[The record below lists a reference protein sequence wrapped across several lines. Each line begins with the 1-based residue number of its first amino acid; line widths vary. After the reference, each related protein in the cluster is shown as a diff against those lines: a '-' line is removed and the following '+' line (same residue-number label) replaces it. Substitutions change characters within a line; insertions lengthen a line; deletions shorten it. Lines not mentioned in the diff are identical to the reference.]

1 MILRGKDI
9 YSEESSSSSSS
20 SESEEETS
28 DHELEQLYP
37 VDGDLLMVKRLLG
50 SQPCPTSL
58 SQREN
63 IFHIRC
69 LVSKRPCSLIVD
81 SGSCSN
87 CCSTRLVN
95 KLALTTIPHP
105 QPYKLHW
112 LNEGEELEVNQQVKV
127 KFSIGDY
134 KDKVLCDVIPIEAC
148 HILLG
153 RPWQFDK
160 HTIHDGL
167 TNKISF
173 IHKDK
178 EIVFNPLTPLKC
190 LRIKT
195 NEKKKKER
203 KKRMKE

>member
-1 MILRGKDI
+1 MF
-9 YSEESSSSSSS
+9 S
-20 SESEEETS
+20 
-28 DHELEQLYP
+28 
-37 VDGDLLMVKRLLG
+37 
-50 SQPCPTSL
+50 
-58 SQREN
+58 
-63 IFHIRC
+63 F
-69 LVSKRPCSLIVD
+69 KRPCSPIVD

-87 CCSTRLVN
+87 CCSTRFVN

-134 KDKVLCDVIPIEAC
+134 KDKYQGWSSINVIPMEAC

-173 IHKDK
+173 THKDK
-178 EIVFNPLTPLKC
+178 EIVFNPLTPPQVFEDQKQMK
-190 LRIKT
+190 RKR
-195 NEKKKKER
+195 KKER
-203 KKRMKE
+203 KENKLLGKSEEERVSSQ